1 MGKKGDFTKQHIRH
15 VAFELFAEYGY
26 KKVTMQD
33 ICTKSG
39 LSKGGLYRHY
49 EDKRQVFTDIL
60 KELQKEE
67 ADKEALYMRQD
78 LSAAEILNGYL
89 QHIRQD
95 LNKNVSNINIAL
107 YEFCIE
113 NKDGIGEE
121 LLYKQYRKGEAILLS
136 LVEYGISKGEFH
148 LSDPQGAVSTILFLV
163 EGLRMTNEVME
174 ISDEILTGVFSQI
187 KEMVGLTDEKYR

>member
-1 MGKKGDFTKQHIRH
+1 MGKKGDSTKLHIRS
-15 VAFELFAEYGY
+15 AASELFAEYGY
-26 KKVTMQD
+26 TKVTMQD

-67 ADKEALYMRQD
+67 AVREEFCIMQG

-95 LNKNVSNINIAL
+95 LSKDVPNINIAL
-107 YEFCIE
+107 YEFCVE
-113 NKDGIGEE
+113 NKNGIGAE
-121 LLYKQYRKGEAILLS
+121 LLSVQYQKGEEILLS
-136 LVEYGISKGEFH
+136 LIEYGISKGEFH
-148 LSDPQGAVSTILFLV
+148 LSNPERVVSTILFLV
-163 EGLRMTNEVME
+163 EGLRMANEVME
-174 ISDEILTGVFSQI
+174 ITDKTLTDIFTQI
-187 KEMVGLTDEKYR
+187 KEMVGIKDDK